1 MEPSVLME
9 ETVINIFN
17 IMDISY
23 DIVKNTDLII
33 ERSIFLNDTKYQIIQ
48 NEIPKL
54 KDFFSSS
61 FLTSL
66 QKNANLKQKWP
77 LLNLIRQ
84 ILKKLNYQMVPIR
97 KSNGYDNDGKKIFKR
112 FFLIKKLKV

>member
-1 MEPSVLME
+1 MESAILME
-9 ETVINIFN
+9 ETVIHILN

-23 DIVKNTDLII
+23 GIVKNNDLII
-33 ERSIFLNDTKYQIIQ
+33 ERNVFLNDAKYQMIQ

-77 LLNLIRQ
+77 HLNLITQ